1 MAQDT
6 GLEAEAALKNTL
18 EEMGRERVW
27 TISAPTLVDFV
38 EGSNSLGE
46 DEEFRNLGG
55 VLEIYSAQER
65 LPVGLDKKIY
75 GDVEFLVIKLQ
86 QLSRDMSIEF
96 EFELEGVFVGAIE
109 NGRLDKISMWACW
122 ASGVGIWLFPTDV
135 LQLILSVGVV
145 IEFQINYAYYECL
158 LDQIGFWLV
167 ADRVDSI
174 RAIVSSSSGM
184 RSSVAPNRP

>member
-1 MAQDT
+1 MAQDI

-18 EEMGRERVW
+18 EEMSGERVW

-38 EGSNSLGE
+38 EGSSSLGE

-65 LPVGLDKKIY
+65 LPVELDKRIY
-75 GDVEFLVIKLQ
+75 GDIEFLVTKLQ

-109 NGRLDKISMWACW
+109 NGRLDKNLD
-122 ASGVGIWLFPTDV
+122 VG
-135 LQLILSVGVV
+135 
-145 IEFQINYAYYECL
+145 L
-158 LDQIGFWLV
+158 LGEWCRHL
-167 ADRVDSI
+167 
-174 RAIVSSSSGM
+174 AIPG
-184 RSSVAPNRP
+184 